1 MSAWLS
7 LLFFA
12 EIILI
17 LFVRAYIIFLSNC
30 VKEDVSMDYMTPKE
44 AAIQWG
50 ISERRIQLLCTQERI
65 SGAIKFGRVWAI
77 PIDAPKPKDLRKRLS
92 AEKENNN

>member
-1 MSAWLS
+1 
-7 LLFFA
+7 
-12 EIILI
+12 
-17 LFVRAYIIFLSNC
+17 
-30 VKEDVSMDYMTPKE
+30 MDYMTPKE

-77 PIDAPKPKDLRKRLS
+77 PLNAQKPSDLRKNQPVNN
-92 AEKENNN
+92 ENDS